1 MKDKAIGI
9 FSNSAPPGLC
19 NKKEYASRKSAKASA
34 KKQFCKRKLR
44 AYKCRVCSYFH
55 LTSADSEDREVI
67 RLGKILDII
76 EGSK

>member
-1 MKDKAIGI
+1 MKDRAIGI

-19 NKKEYASRKSAKASA
+19 NKKEYSSRKSAKASA
-34 KKQFCKRKLR
+34 KKQFCKRKPR
-44 AYKCRVCSYFH
+44 AYKCPTCSYFH
-55 LTSADSEDREVI
+55 LTSADSEGREVI

>member
-19 NKKEYASRKSAKASA
+19 NKKEYSSRKSAKASA
-34 KKQFCKRKLR
+34 KKQFYKRKLR
-44 AYKCRVCSYFH
+44 AYKCPTCSYFH

-67 RLGKILDII
+67 RLGGWLDII